1 MKPPV
6 RIISGIAKETITVT
20 CTDLP
25 QSFTLDQLRNTNGN
39 LPIECL
45 VSAEGNNVR
54 FAFITNPTQGIEG
67 SGAIGHSLYL
77 RQAFIMSNTRNI
89 QNFKF
94 INHINAQ
101 NAIIQVTMFYE
112 IGG

>member
-1 MKPPV
+1 MKPP
-6 RIISGIAKETITVT
+6 IYTISGVAKETITIA

-25 QSFTLDQLRNTNGN
+25 QNFTSAQLRNVNGN
-39 LPIECL
+39 LPIGCI

-54 FAFITNPTQGIEG
+54 FAFNIDPTQGAEG

-89 QNFKF
+89 QDFRY
-94 INHINAQ
+94 INHTNAQ
-101 NAIIQVTMFYE
+101 NAFIQVSMFYR
-112 IGG
+112 IGD